1 MGTGTILVIG
11 GLLLVIG
18 WLVWNNPL
26 VKGGVKMVSDPRFK
40 QLIEDRQSGRI
51 SEAQLEEK
59 ARALGQQYKKELGLF
74 SKSYLARY
82 KDTVSI

>member
-40 QLIEDRQSGRI
+40 QLIEDRVKIAHYFLRDF
-51 SEAQLEEK
+51 ETTRKYKTKEK
-59 ARALGQQYKKELGLF
+59 NLV
-74 SKSYLARY
+74 Y
-82 KDTVSI
+82 KDHF